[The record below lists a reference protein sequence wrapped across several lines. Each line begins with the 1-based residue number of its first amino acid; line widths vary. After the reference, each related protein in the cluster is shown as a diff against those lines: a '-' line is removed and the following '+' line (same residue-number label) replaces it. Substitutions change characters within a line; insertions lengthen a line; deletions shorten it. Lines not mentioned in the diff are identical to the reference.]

1 MKQHQQNQAQH
12 SKLLPFPNGAD
23 TAENAANAADTA
35 ENLTAYTAYSVKD
48 LEKIFEVKARQVRN
62 YASTVKEAYYWLE
75 EEGCLKVGNQYSQT
89 MVDKIWEFRNSG
101 LTIPQWIKQVHKQNP
116 DRFVEPE
123 ASLPAIPIIKPEVL
137 ALYDEPN
144 QVAEVD
150 SNHNPSHYF
159 LTSSYS
165 DRYRSTKL
173 RVTKQRSEENNF
185 ANKLLSQFADIAED
199 TKAWNQAESEKQNI
213 QDRQATLKG
222 LTQALRD
229 FSNETTAYRH
239 LKHKLDS
246 GEISP
251 EQATLMLEKL
261 QGQNQKP
268 GKN

>member
-1 MKQHQQNQAQH
+1 MEQHQQNKGFQGH
-12 SKLLPFPNGAD
+12 HPKLLPFPN
-23 TAENAANAADTA
+23 AADTA
-35 ENLTAYTAYSVKD
+35 ETLTAYTAYSVKD

-62 YASTVKEAYYWLE
+62 YASAVKEAYYWLE

-101 LTIPQWIKQVHKQNP
+101 LTIPQWIKRVHQVHKQNP
-116 DRFVEPE
+116 VERVEPE
-123 ASLPAIPIIKPEVL
+123 ASSPAIKPEVL

-150 SNHNPSHYF
+150 GNHNPSHYF
-159 LTSSYS
+159 FTSSYS

-173 RVTKQRSEENNF
+173 SYQEQTSEENNF
-185 ANKLLSQFADIAED
+185 ANELLSQFAEIAED
-199 TKAWNQAESEKQNI
+199 TKAWNQAESERQNI
-213 QDRQATLKG
+213 TDRQATLKG

-229 FSNETTAYRH
+229 YSNETTAYRH

-251 EQATLMLEKL
+251 EQATLMLEQL

-268 GKN
+268 GKI